1 MDATMVDPTHASSGA
16 PIASL
21 PVYLCGTNLCT
32 EPSTTG
38 ADGHVTVAAC
48 LPFSNPALKV
58 FSDPQ
63 WAPFAA
69 LLTGAGPSYSL
80 GTVPVVPLPA
90 MGVAFPTSGPAILT
104 SGAVSLSI
112 APGTTVTFDVTHQDP
127 DSQKFRAV
135 EVGAAQL
142 PGSLAGQVSD
152 AFALAP
158 LNTKLAPP
166 AQLSVPNTL
175 GWAADAQV
183 DFYLDGTD
191 GASGTPLAPWGTWG
205 LIGTGKVSSDGK
217 EITLPTLAE
226 LAMVG
231 VKLH

>member
-1 MDATMVDPTHASSGA
+1 
-16 PIASL
+16 
-21 PVYLCGTNLCT
+21 
-32 EPSTTG
+32 
-38 ADGHVTVAAC
+38 
-48 LPFSNPALKV
+48 
-58 FSDPQ
+58 
-63 WAPFAA
+63 
-69 LLTGAGPSYSL
+69 
-80 GTVPVVPLPA
+80 
-90 MGVAFPTSGPAILT
+90 MGVAFATSGSGQAILT

-112 APGTTVTFDVTHQDP
+112 APGTTVTFDVTHQDA
-127 DSQKFRAV
+127 DSQLFRAV
-135 EVGAAQL
+135 EVTAAQL

-175 GWAADAQV
+175 GWAAGAQV

-191 GASGTPLAPWGTWG
+191 GASATPPAPWGTWG
-205 LIGTGKVSSDGK
+205 LIGTGKVSPDGK
-217 EITLPTLAE
+217 TITLPGLSE